1 MKLKLKCLTF
11 NIFNIVCIAASVIEC
26 SIWNHIKRK
35 QLFVSLSS
43 EQEALSD
50 GDMNAVATKESLLLS
65 SSPLIGDVWLT
76 SFSKSSD
83 IEKLLSLSEKSV

>member
-50 GDMNAVATKESLLLS
+50 GDMNAVASFFFTLNRGCVADKCWIGITSARP
-65 SSPLIGDVWLT
+65 SP
-76 SFSKSSD
+76 
-83 IEKLLSLSEKSV
+83 